1 MPHPFFDAVSYPW
14 DRTDAQALHQGLAGA
29 VPEFTDITFLYQK
42 CKTGLPGLGRDRP
55 DRVWKEALDS
65 LTLARALEKLCEL
78 VLESKRLDNL
88 WATVRAIQVAED
100 PPVGNA
106 VPSSS
111 ELDAP
116 AKLFCNVLVDHL
128 GEDAPEIS
136 RALVELIRVE
146 LIKKIP
152 RISSAE
158 LFDATR
164 FAIEYHFLKAKQS
177 TPLLVLDYA
186 NGKRALSDEFL
197 WLLNQG
203 LAKKNLREITVDVSA
218 HYFFSRTLERE
229 GDWRAYFDSVRKLA
243 PKSEIGSTLCR
254 IRTDGFVSPQ
264 FLIAG
269 LLPRF
274 EDDWSPIIKEYLHQI
289 GRNHTPFVAFQ
300 ASLWNTWLMWGPSIP
315 ICTCDQ
321 WDDAPAR
328 GTQGGGDPEPPVVS
342 ALQCGYG
349 DENNSMPIVR
359 FVGGKPTPFENIK
372 DPSVGA
378 VVLNMTGPLRWAPW
392 LLCRSH
398 RDEPAVQRSG
408 EVPIDVRKYRAA
420 IAQRHIYEA
429 DRREANRRGIQRD
442 GLLLQVDEIENGGAA
457 QPSYFTAY
465 LWLMF
470 VVAQKPEP
478 GGALKRLSGDYP
490 ELTDLPADR
499 AGKKLW
505 RELLPVYVHANIA
518 DAEALDMQR
527 RSLVNNAICLLREL
541 WNEQPKLFPRVD
553 RSRLCFYLVGG
564 SDYSG
569 CGNQIRFPSRDPLV
583 NRLRDRVAADPD
595 REFAAAIF
603 LPSEDETQATRPPQL
618 ALFYSTC
625 HLPDLVTD
633 YYEYVD
639 RTAAG

>member
-14 DRTDAQALHQGLAGA
+14 ERTDAQALHRELALILPAFG
-29 VPEFTDITFLYQK
+29 DITFLYGK
-42 CKTGLPGLGRDRP
+42 CKAGLPTLRDDSP
-55 DRVWKEALDS
+55 ELVWKQALES
-65 LTLARALEKLCEL
+65 LTIARALAKLCEL
-78 VLESKRLDNL
+78 VLAQSR
-88 WATVRAIQVAED
+88 WASVHDAVRAIQAAGNPLETRL
-100 PPVGNA
+100 VGNG

-111 ELDAP
+111 DLEAP
-116 AKLFCNVLVDHL
+116 AQLFCDVLVDHL
-128 GEDAPEIS
+128 RDDARKIS
-136 RALVELIRVE
+136 RALVER
-146 LIKKIP
+146 IKADHG
-152 RISSAE
+152 ISGAE

-164 FAIEYHFLKAKQS
+164 FAIEYHLLKAKES

-186 NGKRALSDEFL
+186 HGKRDPDAEFPR
-197 WLLNQG
+197 LLNLG
-203 LAKKNLREITVDVSA
+203 LAKKNLREIKVDVSP

-229 GDWRAYFDSVRKLA
+229 RDWLAYFDSVRELA
-243 PKSEIGSTLCR
+243 PDSEIGSTLCR

-274 EDDWSPIIKEYLHQI
+274 EDDWRPIIKEYLHQI

-321 WDDAPAR
+321 WDEAPP
-328 GTQGGGDPEPPVVS
+328 TVTTEGGGDPEPPVVS

-378 VVLNMTGPLRWAPW
+378 ALLKMTGPLRWAPW
-392 LLCRSH
+392 LLCPSH

-420 IAQRHIYEA
+420 VAQRHIYEE
-429 DRREANRRGIQRD
+429 DRRGIQRD
-442 GLLLQVDEIENGGAA
+442 GLLLQVDEVENGGTA

-470 VVAQKPEP
+470 AVAQKPEP
-478 GGALKRLSGDYP
+478 GGALKRLSDDYP
-490 ELTDLPADR
+490 EPTDRPADR
-499 AGKKLW
+499 SGKKLW

-527 RSLVNNAICLLREL
+527 RLLVNNAVCLLREL
-541 WNEQPKLFPRVD
+541 WNEQPKLFPKVD

-583 NRLRDRVAADPD
+583 NRLRNRVAAEPD

-603 LPSEDETQATRPPQL
+603 LPSEDETNATRPPQL

-625 HLPDLVTD
+625 HLPDLVAD

-639 RTAAG
+639 RMTAPR